1 MTEVIMRQRGQITIP
16 HEIVER
22 AGLEPGM
29 SMDLHYVENG
39 TIVIR
44 LAGHH
49 DSVADILRRYAG
61 IGKGIWGD
69 TDEEVEATIRR
80 QREEGDRPDTWE
92 RIEAEAAAARAER
105 AEVAG

>member
-69 TDEEVEATIRR
+69 TDEEVEAWI
-80 QREEGDRPDTWE
+80 
-92 RIEAEAAAARAER
+92 ARER
-105 AEVAG
+105 AENDLPDVWEQIAADEALAETSRS

>member
-44 LAGHH
+44 LAGAHGSV
-49 DSVADILRRYAG
+49 DSIMRYAG

-69 TDEEVEATIRR
+69 TDEEVEAWI
-80 QREEGDRPDTWE
+80 
-92 RIEAEAAAARAER
+92 ARER
-105 AEVAG
+105 AENDLPDVWEQIAAEEATTEASRS